1 MARNTFLS
9 WSATSAANTD
19 VGGVFIGEGCP
30 PSNMNDSDRT
40 IMAILRRDIDGKV
53 VYAAKSGNYTLV
65 ADDNNGVFRF
75 TAAATASLTAAAT
88 LATDWHAT
96 IIADGGD
103 VTIDPNGAETING
116 ATTLI
121 VKNGSTAEIICNG
134 SNFFTSL
141 RTQPLSWEPVGSQV
155 TLAGQTSVSWTNL
168 DVYRHLRLTLGYIP
182 SSGTGNVL
190 LRVSTDNGSS
200 YISTS
205 TYSSASL
212 VQTGATVT
220 GAGGAASTAMIVS
233 STGSDANT
241 GFLSTIDISNF
252 NKNAGASYKAIS
264 EYSNTNPRIDFI
276 YGGHSGAT
284 ARNALQ
290 LLVTSGNFT
299 AGMVLLEG
307 LRG

>member
-1 MARNTFLS
+1 MAKTNFLS
-9 WSATSAANTD
+9 WSQTAANNTD
-19 VGGVFIGEGCP
+19 IDGIGILG
-30 PSNMNDSDRT
+30 SNAVKNFDDALRT
-40 IMAILRRDIDGKV
+40 LMAQLRRDIDGKV
-53 VYAAKSGNYTLV
+53 VYTAKSGNYTLV

-103 VTIDPNGAETING
+103 VTIDPNASETING

-121 VKNGSTAEIICNG
+121 VKNGSTAEVICNG

-182 SSGTGNVL
+182 SPGSGNVL

-220 GAGGAASTAMIVS
+220 GAAGAASTAMIVS

-276 YGGHSGAT
+276 YGGHSGTT

-290 LLVTSGNFT
+290 LLVSSGNFT
-299 AGMVLLEG
+299 SGLVLLEG